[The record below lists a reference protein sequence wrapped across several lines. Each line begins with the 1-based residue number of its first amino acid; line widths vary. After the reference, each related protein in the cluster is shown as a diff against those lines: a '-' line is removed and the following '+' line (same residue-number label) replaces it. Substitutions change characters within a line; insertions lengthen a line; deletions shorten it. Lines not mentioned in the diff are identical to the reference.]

1 VWLAQRAAP
10 ARKAKR
16 DGAPCVVKASVADF
30 LLGTVFEAGSRSRI
44 RDLDGLSAWAPI
56 CREAAR
62 HGPGQPPP
70 QLPGWAGVRRAV
82 ALLSII
88 GLLAWLAAVM
98 FCLGALLVARSG
110 APGHPTSRRVRDPL
124 RRLPPAVSSS

>member
-1 VWLAQRAAP
+1 
-10 ARKAKR
+10 
-16 DGAPCVVKASVADF
+16 
-30 LLGTVFEAGSRSRI
+30 
-44 RDLDGLSAWAPI
+44 
-56 CREAAR
+56 
-62 HGPGQPPP
+62 
-70 QLPGWAGVRRAV
+70 VRRAV

-98 FCLGALLVARSG
+98 FCLSALLVARSG